1 MSFFDWL
8 YRQATPARE
17 KCVFCKA
24 EYDTYEMAA
33 HIPSYGW
40 IHQRCYIPALK
51 QLLERM
57 P

>member
-8 YRQATPARE
+8 YRQAPPARE